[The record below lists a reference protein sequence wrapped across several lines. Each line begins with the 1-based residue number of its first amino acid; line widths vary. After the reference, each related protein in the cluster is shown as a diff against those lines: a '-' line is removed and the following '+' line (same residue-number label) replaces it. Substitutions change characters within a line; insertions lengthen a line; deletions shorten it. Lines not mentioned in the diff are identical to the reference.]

1 MSPHLERLSTSGVQE
16 QTEYLLDELEP
27 IDISDFLL
35 EERVIEIIEKNKFSD
50 IRDVLESLSPLEAV

>member
-1 MSPHLERLSTSGVQE
+1 MSPHLERLSTSCVQE